1 MPSLAGGA
9 RAPGAWMHRSLS
21 LPTLACSAFLGCLL
35 GACDSSP
42 EVSDKSTPHTQGD
55 AGDSDGGS
63 SGADANGGK
72 GNDLAVDP
80 NTGDGGSNVPIT
92 GITELKLQVSVDQ
105 DTILVTGLPVDV
117 AAHAKYEDDSL
128 PKSVVWSVD
137 DTRLGSINQDGVF
150 EANGFSA
157 GTVTI
162 SAQAGSQVVTTYVVI
177 AAKLSQNADNLSAA
191 DQATLVHGGTGGP
204 KGVGP
209 DAFRFLYP
217 YDNTVFPR
225 GLLAPSLQFGGAVA
239 SATYIKISTT
249 N

>member
-1 MPSLAGGA
+1 MSL
-9 RAPGAWMHRSLS
+9 R
-21 LPTLACSAFLGCLL
+21 TLACSTFLGCLL
-35 GACDSSP
+35 GACGSSP
-42 EVSDKSTPHTQGD
+42 QVSEKGTPHPQGD

-63 SGADANGGK
+63 SSAAPSGGK
-72 GNDLAVDP
+72 GNELAVEA
-80 NTGDGGSNVPIT
+80 DGGSNTPII
-92 GITELKLQVSVDQ
+92 GVTELKLQVSVDQ
-105 DTILVTGLPVDV
+105 DTVLVTGKPVNV

-137 DTRLGSINQDGVF
+137 DTRFGSINQDGVF

-162 SAQAGSQVVTTYVVI
+162 SAQADSQVATTYIVI
-177 AAKLSQNADNLSAA
+177 AAKLSQNVGNVSAA
-191 DQATLVHGGTGGP
+191 DQATLVQGGIGGP